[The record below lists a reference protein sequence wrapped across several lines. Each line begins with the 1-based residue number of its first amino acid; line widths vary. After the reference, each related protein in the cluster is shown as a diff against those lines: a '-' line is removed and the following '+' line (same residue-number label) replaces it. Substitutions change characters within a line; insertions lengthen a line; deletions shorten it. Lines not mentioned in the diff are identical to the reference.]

1 MWLFILSVFAALSVS
16 AMCSLMEAALLSL
29 TPSQLAQ
36 ISVRRPAIGAVWQR
50 FKDNIERPIAAI
62 LVLNTAAH
70 TIGASVAGAEF
81 DELFGDK
88 WILVFSLV
96 FTYLMLQF
104 TEILPKTLGVKYNQT
119 IAVLITRPLSVLI
132 RTLRPILAA
141 IHWINRPFE
150 GKPDAGKP
158 RAGVEE
164 IIALAGLARLA
175 KQITSHQERI
185 IKGATRL
192 SRLRV
197 REVMIPVQHVS
208 FLSSSME
215 LSQALVVAHF
225 EAHTRFPVCENNDRD
240 RVVGY
245 VNFKELIYFMRTN
258 PNDTGL
264 AGVIRPLHH
273 AAPEDSAAD
282 LLRLFVEQHIHI
294 AVVQDPQGRTLGIV
308 ALEDLVEE
316 LVGEIEDEFDRLPRL
331 LHALSGG
338 TWIVGGGVRLAEVN
352 ARLGTALEP
361 LSETLSAWLTRRLVE
376 SPKPGDVIREQGITL
391 TVRRVR
397 RGRVFEVVAAAAG
410 MPAAAPPSPSGRG
423 EFETAQDT
431 Q

>member
-1 MWLFILSVFAALSVS
+1 
-16 AMCSLMEAALLSL
+16 MEAALLSL

-36 ISVRRPAIGAVWQR
+36 ISVRRPGIGAVWQR
-50 FKDNIERPIAAI
+50 FKDDIERPIAAI

-81 DELFGDK
+81 DALFGDN
-88 WILVFSLV
+88 WILVFSLA

-104 TEILPKTLGVKYNQT
+104 TEILPKTLGVKYNVA
-119 IAVLITRPLSVLI
+119 IAVWITRPLTVLI
-132 RTLRPILAA
+132 GIFRPILAA
-141 IHWINRPFE
+141 IHWVNRPFE
-150 GKPDAGKP
+150 GKPSTGKAG
-158 RAGVEE
+158 AGVEE

-175 KQITSHQERI
+175 KRITSHQERI

-208 FLSSSME
+208 FLSASMD
-215 LSQALVVAHF
+215 LSQALVVAHA
-225 EAHTRFPVCENNDRD
+225 EAHTRFPVCEDKDPD

-245 VNFKELIYFMRTN
+245 VNFKEMIYFMRTN
-258 PNDTGL
+258 PNDTSL
-264 AGVIRPLHH
+264 TGVIRPLHH

-294 AVVQDPQGRTLGIV
+294 AVVRDAEGRTLGIV

-338 TWIVGGGVRLAEVN
+338 TWIVGGGVKLAEVN
-352 ARLGTALEP
+352 ARLGTALDP
-361 LSETLSAWLTRRLVE
+361 PHETLTAWLTRRLADQA
-376 SPKPGDVIREQGITL
+376 KPGDVVREQGVTL

-397 RGRVFEVVAAAAG
+397 RGRVFEAVATAGGMTSSAVAA
-410 MPAAAPPSPSGRG
+410 PSGS
-423 EFETAQDT
+423 A
-431 Q
+431 